1 MSADTQPRVGAR
13 DDPLDACVSRSSGL
27 GETQAVRSDQRVV
40 CARSGS
46 AHWTWQCA
54 NRGRNDA
61 VEARRSSRAGRC
73 RRGFAAASVTSA
85 GLTNSEHLSA
95 TEDRRGRGN
104 AGSHPL

>member
-46 AHWTWQCA
+46 AHLA
-54 NRGRNDA
+54 A
-61 VEARRSSRAGRC
+61 VRELPKTRLLLTTNLTAVTTEQHDIACDDNSSG
-73 RRGFAAASVTSA
+73 V
-85 GLTNSEHLSA
+85 
-95 TEDRRGRGN
+95 
-104 AGSHPL
+104 